1 MAPNMPTALGYRMP
15 AEWAQ
20 HTATWL
26 AWPHNTVTWPDQL
39 PQVQDIF
46 LRMIAALHEQ
56 ETVYLLVN
64 DTATA
69 GQVRQ
74 QLHRYG
80 IGLARVVLHEWPTAD
95 AWLRD
100 SGPLFLTTVTGASQP
115 VAMSDWL
122 FNAWGGKYVDLLADN
137 DLPRHIA
144 AWLDILRFEPGIV
157 LEGGSIDVNGRGSC
171 LTTAQC
177 LLNPN
182 RNPHLQCTDLECYL
196 HDYLG
201 VRHVIWLG
209 QGIAGDD
216 TDGHVDDIARFVNPT
231 TVVCGLEEDPQDVNY
246 DVLQDN
252 YQRLQAATDQD
263 GHALRVIPLPMPGHI
278 GPASARLPASYANF
292 YIANGVVLVP
302 TYDHANDQ
310 KALTI
315 LQQVFPDRHVLGL
328 PCEPLVWGLGAIH
341 CVTQQQPAP
350 SPSPC
355 KRPISMAQK
364 GSS

>member
-15 AEWAQ
+15 AEWEP

-26 AWPHNTVTWPDQL
+26 AWPHNMITWPDQL
-39 PQVQDIF
+39 RQVQDIF

-56 ETVYLLVN
+56 ETVHLLVN

-69 GQVRQ
+69 VQVRQ
-74 QLHRYG
+74 QLHRH
-80 IGLARVVLHEWPTAD
+80 GLRLERIALHEWPTAD
-95 AWLRD
+95 TWLRD
-100 SGPLFLTTVTGASQP
+100 SGPIFLTAASGASQP
-115 VAMSDWL
+115 VVMSDWQ

-137 DLPRHIA
+137 DLPRYIA
-144 AWLDILRFEPGIV
+144 VFLAIPRFEPGIV

-171 LTTAQC
+171 LTTEQC

-182 RNPHLQCTDLECYL
+182 RNPHLQRPDLERYL

-201 VRHVIWLG
+201 VRQVIWLG

-216 TDGHVDDIARFVNPT
+216 TDGHVDDIVRFVNPT
-231 TVVCGLEEDPQDVNY
+231 TVVCALEDDPQDANY
-246 DVLQDN
+246 AVLQDN

-263 GHALRVIPLPMPGHI
+263 GHALRVIPLPMPGHV
-278 GPASARLPASYANF
+278 GPASAPLPASYANF
-292 YIANGVVLVP
+292 YMANGVVLVP
-302 TYDHANDQ
+302 TYDHPKDQ

-315 LQQVFPDRHVLGL
+315 LQNLFPDRRVLGL
-328 PCEPLVWGLGAIH
+328 PCAPLVWGLGAVH

-350 SPSPC
+350 SPS
-355 KRPISMAQK
+355 A
-364 GSS
+364 